1 MARLPSP
8 TGPPR
13 SQDGKMD
20 VGVCPLRTGSLLTQ
34 VQQLP
39 GLLLSLPHPLHH
51 EPESGEMTE
60 GAGPDDPAES
70 LEDFQGILALP
81 CPAWEAAG

>member
-1 MARLPSP
+1 
-8 TGPPR
+8 
-13 SQDGKMD
+13 MD

>member
-1 MARLPSP
+1 M
-8 TGPPR
+8 
-13 SQDGKMD
+13 DGGRVSSED
-20 VGVCPLRTGSLLTQ
+20 ILLTR

-60 GAGPDDPAES
+60 GAGPDNPTES
-70 LEDFQGILALP
+70 LEDPGAF
-81 CPAWEAAG
+81 PAQPGKQPDGAGPVAAP